1 MMFRTLPHWITLQW
15 FRCKSQWHREL
26 VLKVLRWISINK
38 ILSELTILTIPYFT
52 GYMPLCTS
60 EGAVPKEMM
69 AKAFSTGHCDVTV
82 KLTFDLWYNV
92 IILSYIA
99 FVLNS
104 LKISRIGLADICL
117 FMASSCFTEE
127 IRRVGGPQCG
137 PGHVCLHIAKWM
149 LSNLAETHFYL
160 KLSTCDWISQDT
172 CLHQVC
178 TGMEVAPWKPEDSMD
193 LSWCLTPQDI
203 SRGPVVKARA
213 IACVLVGWLVCHQD
227 YTLTTEYISR
237 KLEWRMG
244 LGPKQTALG
253 LDTNISPRIPA
264 IWSWYRVSGTFFRGM
279 FLILPFFGCLDITL
293 FLFLYFIAWPVG

>member
-137 PGHVCLHIAKWM
+137 PGHVCLHIAKKFGRDT
-149 LSNLAETHFYL
+149 LLL
-160 KLSTCDWISQDT
+160 KAVHLWLDFSRHMFTSGLYRDGG
-172 CLHQVC
+172 C
-178 TGMEVAPWKPEDSMD
+178 TLKTRRLNGS
-193 LSWCLTPQDI
+193 
-203 SRGPVVKARA
+203 
-213 IACVLVGWLVCHQD
+213 VLVPDTTGHLQRACGQSQSNSMCFGWLAGLSPGLHFNYRIHFQETWMED
-227 YTLTTEYISR
+227 GSWPKTDRIGFGYKYITTNPGNMELIQS
-237 KLEWRMG
+237 
-244 LGPKQTALG
+244 Q
-253 LDTNISPRIPA
+253 
-264 IWSWYRVSGTFFRGM
+264 WY
-279 FLILPFFGCLDITL
+279 L
-293 FLFLYFIAWPVG
+293 F